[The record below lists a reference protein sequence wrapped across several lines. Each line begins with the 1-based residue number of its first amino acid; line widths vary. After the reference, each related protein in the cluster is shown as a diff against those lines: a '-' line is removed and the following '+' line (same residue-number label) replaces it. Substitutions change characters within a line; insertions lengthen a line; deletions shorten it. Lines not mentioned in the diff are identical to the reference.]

1 MKKQLMRWAA
11 AVSVVL
17 VLTVE
22 AAAAPRM
29 LIPGGSTIGI
39 KLDTQGVIVT
49 GFAENSSAQRAG
61 IEKGDVIVEVDGA
74 EVHTAA
80 ALQEN
85 LDRAS
90 VVLTVLRN
98 GEGSTVL
105 RHAQPDRRGG
115 EIGRLCAGFHCRNRN
130 GDVL

>member
-22 AAAAPRM
+22 AAAAPHM
-29 LIPGGSTIGI
+29 LIPGGSTVGI

-98 GEGSTVL
+98 GKE
-105 RHAQPDRRGG
+105 AQFCVTP
-115 EIGRLCAGFHCRNRN
+115 I
-130 GDVL
+130 

>member
-80 ALQEN
+80 AQ
-85 LDRAS
+85 R
-90 VVLTVLRN
+90 
-98 GEGSTVL
+98 EGSAVL

-115 EIGRLCAGFHCRNRN
+115 EIGSLCAGFHCRNRN